1 MPASQPASV
10 TPRSAGVAWRWV
22 AWRWAS
28 WQRLLPTLSRLVTL
42 AGVVVLVGLLPWL
55 SGRDPA
61 LSILR
66 ARAGDQNPSAEAL
79 DAIRAQLGLAM
90 GPFEKLGHWLSG
102 LAHGDAGVSWISGT
116 PVLPGMLQ
124 ASQVSLT
131 LMAAAL
137 GVALVV
143 TLLIC
148 LPTLKRGLAGEATPT
163 SGALGAAL
171 TALPEFLLAALLLVV
186 FAAWLRWLPP
196 YGWGDWRHLILPA
209 VALGLPGGGLLG
221 RLFSDALTAAFS
233 ERWVVTWHVAGF
245 ARRRI
250 ALAAIQRTLPSL
262 LPQVGLVMVG
272 LTGGAIAVEQ
282 VFSIPGLG
290 RATLGAASA
299 QDLPALQTGILI
311 LIVIAIVLGG
321 SANLCRG
328 LLLGRTLRAGA
339 VPVVVKPPHPGRW
352 RWLVPALAALA
363 LALIIVAGLGRDP
376 LSSAYLRLQPPSLA
390 LPLGADGIGR
400 DILARVSHGALSTM
414 GMALLAV
421 GISFLLGVTIGL
433 MPRLAAGPIEIT
445 NATPPVIAGL
455 IVSGL
460 LGPSASGAVIA
471 VTLVSWA
478 SLAAHTAALVAETLG
493 QPHVR
498 ITPMLGVGRLRLLTR
513 YLLPAVVG
521 PVFRHAMLR
530 LPGTALALAALG
542 FLGLGPRPPAPEWG
556 LLLAESLPYLE
567 RAPWAVLVPALAL
580 VLMSILAVS
589 LSSAGSLPRRRRAA
603 APVSA

>member
-1 MPASQPASV
+1 MPAAESRPS
-10 TPRSAGVAWRWV
+10 RWRVIEWG
-22 AWRWAS
+22 A
-28 WQRLLPTLSRLVTL
+28 LLPALSRLVTL
-42 AGVVVLVGLLPWL
+42 VVVVVLVGLLPWL

-66 ARAGDQNPSAEAL
+66 ARAGDQNPTQEAL
-79 DAIRAQLGLAM
+79 EAIRTQLGLNM
-90 GPFEKLGHWLSG
+90 GPLEKLQHWLTR
-102 LAHGDAGVSWISGT
+102 LMHGDAGTSWISGT

-137 GVALVV
+137 GVALFT

-148 LPTLKRGLAGEATPT
+148 LPALCRGLAGRPAPT
-163 SGALGAAL
+163 SGAVGAAI

-196 YGWGDWRHLILPA
+196 YGWGEWQHVILPA
-209 VALGLPGGGLLG
+209 LSLGLPAGGLLG
-221 RLFSDALTAAFS
+221 RLFSDAMTSAFA
-233 ERWVVTWHVAGF
+233 ERWVATWHMAGF
-245 ARRRI
+245 SRRRI
-250 ALAAIQRTLPSL
+250 VLAVLQRTLPSL
-262 LPQVGLVMVG
+262 MPQVGLVMVG

-311 LIVIAIVLGG
+311 LLAIAIVLGG
-321 SANLCRG
+321 LANLGRS
-328 LLLGRTLRAGA
+328 LLLGGAMRAGA
-339 VPVVVKPPHPGRW
+339 VPVAACVNRGGRGRW
-352 RWLVPALAALA
+352 VVPAMAGLL
-363 LALIIVAGLGRDP
+363 LLLIIVAGLGRDP
-376 LSSAYLRLQPPSLA
+376 MSSAYLRLQPPSLA
-390 LPLGADGIGR
+390 LPLGADGVGR

-414 GMALLAV
+414 GMALVTVLV
-421 GISFLLGVTIGL
+421 SFVLGILIGL

-455 IVSGL
+455 VVAGL
-460 LGPSASGAVIA
+460 MGPSAAGAVIA
-471 VTLVSWA
+471 VTAVSWA
-478 SLAAHTAALVAETLG
+478 PLAAHTSALVTETMG
-493 QPHVR
+493 QAHIR
-498 ITPMLGVGRLRLLTR
+498 ITPMLGVGRWRLLWR
-513 YLLPAVVG
+513 YVLPPVIG

-556 LLLAESLPYLE
+556 LLLAESMPYLE
-567 RAPWAVLVPALAL
+567 RAPWAVLVPSLAL

-589 LSSAGSLPRRRRAA
+589 LASLWRSPVGRASLPSRVPSVGRGE
-603 APVSA
+603 